1 MRGRKPKP
9 TDLKVVQG
17 TFTKKDERRRN
28 REPVVSKNLD
38 QPPEWFTESQKS
50 SWDYAILNAPAG
62 LLKRLDKSV
71 LTAWVVAEDLH
82 RFASKQLQTEGVV
95 FVSPKGYQIQSPYV
109 GILNTQAAMMMK
121 CASEMGFTPT
131 SRSRIVLAEEEIQDD
146 PWAKLANG

>member
-9 TDLKVVQG
+9 TELKLVQG
-17 TFTKKDERRRN
+17 TFTKKDERKRN

-38 QPPEWFTESQKS
+38 QAPAWFTESQKT
-50 SWDYAILNAPAG
+50 SWNYAIENAPAG

-82 RFASKQLQTEGVV
+82 RFASEQLQNEGIV
-95 FVSPKGYQIQSPYV
+95 FTSPKGYQIQSPYV
-109 GILNTQAAMMMK
+109 GVLNTQASMMMK

-146 PWAKLANG
+146 PWAKLASG